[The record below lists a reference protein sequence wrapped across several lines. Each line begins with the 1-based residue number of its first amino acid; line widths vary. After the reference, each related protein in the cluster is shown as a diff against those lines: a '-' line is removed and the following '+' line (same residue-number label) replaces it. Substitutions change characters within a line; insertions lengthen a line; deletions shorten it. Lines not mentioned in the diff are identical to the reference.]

1 MLFSF
6 LDWPA
11 DDRMTDVEVEFI
23 YLCTY
28 ILYNFYIALS
38 DTTGRQMTEWH
49 LKIMLVYL
57 H

>member
-1 MLFSF
+1 MLLSF

-11 DDRMTDVEVEFI
+11 DDRMTDVEVKFI

-38 DTTGRQMTEWH
+38 DATGRQMTEWQ
-49 LKIMLVYL
+49 MER
-57 H
+57 